1 MLWINGDD
9 EHILFDNHSHCC
21 VQVENNHERFD
32 VDERARVGPAYLKF
46 WHQGVR
52 RLFDAC
58 CLMYETTPEE
68 MCEQI
73 RPLLIQKGIS
83 VDDMELISQV
93 LLRQADLELE
103 AGIRMAKRYEGQTP
117 LIDALQQLLEADR
130 DG

>member
-1 MLWINGDD
+1 M
-9 EHILFDNHSHCC
+9 
-21 VQVENNHERFD
+21 QATNNHGRFD

-58 CLMYETTPEE
+58 CLMYEMTPEE
-68 MCEQI
+68 MCIKI

-83 VDDMELISQV
+83 VDDIELIGQV

-103 AGIRMAKRYEGQTP
+103 QGIRMAKRYEGQTP
-117 LIDALQQLLEADR
+117 LIDALQELLEK
-130 DG
+130 G

>member
-1 MLWINGDD
+1 MQATKGNNSND
-9 EHILFDNHSHCC
+9 ERSG
-21 VQVENNHERFD
+21 

-58 CLMYETTPEE
+58 CLMFEATPEE
-68 MCEQI
+68 MYEQM
-73 RPLLIQKGIS
+73 RPLLIQRGIS
-83 VDDMELISQV
+83 VDDMELIRQV

-117 LIDALQQLLEADR
+117 LIDAMQELLQRPKDV
-130 DG
+130 